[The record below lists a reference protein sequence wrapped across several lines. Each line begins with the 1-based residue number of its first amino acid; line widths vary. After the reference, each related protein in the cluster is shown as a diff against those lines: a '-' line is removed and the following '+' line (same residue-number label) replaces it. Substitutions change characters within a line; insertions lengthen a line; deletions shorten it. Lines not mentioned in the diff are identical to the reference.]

1 VLLEKFGEY
10 QGYVLYCIWGIRFYL
25 W

>member
-1 VLLEKFGEY
+1 LEKFGEY